1 MGCSASKDV
10 KGGNNTR
17 TPTSNTRE
25 NTAPVAVAPPAPAA
39 EAPPAPA
46 AEAPPAPAAEAPPA
60 PAAEAPPAPAAEA
73 PPAPAAEAPP
83 APAAEAPP
91 ALRVPSDEND
101 ASNHESKS
109 ASNRSVEIPASRE
122 KDCNDNMTN
131 SMDKSLRGGPDK
143 APTRNGSEITNG
155 HADEKDTPVVLPNGV
170 WTLTVG
176 TPYYYS
182 AEENLYYH
190 PPSCQ
195 FYDPTNGM
203 W

>member
-25 NTAPVAVAPPAPAA
+25 NAAPVAVAPPAPAV

-46 AEAPPAPAAEAPPA
+46 AEAPPAPV
-60 PAAEAPPAPAAEA
+60 
-73 PPAPAAEAPP
+73 
-83 APAAEAPP
+83 AEAPP

-131 SMDKSLRGGPDK
+131 SMDKSLKGGPDK

-155 HADEKDTPVVLPNGV
+155 HTDDKDTPVVLPNGV

-182 AEENLYYH
+182 ADENLYYH

-203 W
+203 WYDPVSDEWYRDEGSEAGTA